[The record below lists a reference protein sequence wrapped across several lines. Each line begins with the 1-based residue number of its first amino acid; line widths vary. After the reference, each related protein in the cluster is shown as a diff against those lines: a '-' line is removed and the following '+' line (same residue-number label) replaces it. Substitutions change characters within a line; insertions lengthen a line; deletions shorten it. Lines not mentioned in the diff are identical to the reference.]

1 MEFTLRGMIL
11 IHAGIIQNQQIF
23 IMMQILVVIDAA
35 DQKRFVLNQMKIF
48 QMDAAIN
55 NTPLI

>member
-1 MEFTLRGMIL
+1 MEFTLRVMIL

-35 DQKRFVLNQMKIF
+35 DQKRFVLNQMKTF

>member
-1 MEFTLRGMIL
+1 MEFTLRVMIL

>member
-1 MEFTLRGMIL
+1 MIL

-35 DQKRFVLNQMKIF
+35 DQKRFVLNQMKTF

>member
-1 MEFTLRGMIL
+1 MEITLRVMIL